1 MFFFSEMTVITICW
15 RTAAKTRQQNQGVDG
30 VIKTKHSWQEKED
43 ENGYMTAEHE
53 AKINH
58 VLDMKSAQEK
68 IMDRQEAKLSYSSW
82 ISMYWHSYWIFLM
95 VRYDSIEDIL

>member
-1 MFFFSEMTVITICW
+1 
-15 RTAAKTRQQNQGVDG
+15 
-30 VIKTKHSWQEKED
+30 
-43 ENGYMTAEHE
+43 MTAEHE

-68 IMDRQEAKLSYSSW
+68 IMDRQEAKLSHSSW

-95 VRYDSIEDIL
+95 VRYDSIEDILYEVQYLLMKKMRRLLQA

>member
-1 MFFFSEMTVITICW
+1 
-15 RTAAKTRQQNQGVDG
+15 
-30 VIKTKHSWQEKED
+30 
-43 ENGYMTAEHE
+43 MTAEHE

-95 VRYDSIEDIL
+95 VRYDSIEDILYEVQYLLMKKMRRLLQA